1 MHIVHV
7 IFSLRIAASSH
18 IFLFFDIGLGSRNLF
33 CFVMIAIYL
42 SFLGLVPASLSYY
55 PIAVIVLAVA
65 NIVALGVW
73 NLIKQQPQNRL
84 FVLFV
89 WLFWYVHSNYYPVL
103 FPESVWFIHYLI
115 SICYSLVGLYV
126 SYSIYFNETIPNW
139 IVYVSI
145 ATHFLIPPLRYSVY
159 SLSIWH
165 TFLYVVV
172 SVGWLY
178 YLNESKKH
186 TTLPPPVMIVGASVW
201 ILFDNA
207 QGYNV
212 LYLIAVGFVC
222 STVMKKD
229 TQTLPSKADPVMQPQ
244 PVNIPPTIHIPRIN
258 KAKPP
263 RFTMKSQDP
272 LIKGLKEMQS
282 APSFNYKKPA
292 HTVAVVEI
300 DDD

>member
-1 MHIVHV
+1 MV
-7 IFSLRIAASSH
+7 AA
-18 IFLFFDIGLGSRNLF
+18 
-33 CFVMIAIYL
+33 
-42 SFLGLVPASLSYY
+42 
-55 PIAVIVLAVA
+55 A
-65 NIVALGVW
+65 NIVGLGVW
-73 NLIKQQPQNRL
+73 NLTKEQPQNRL

-89 WLFWYVHSNYYPVL
+89 WLFWYVHSNHYPIL
-103 FPESVWFIHYLI
+103 FPESVWFIHYAI
-115 SICYSLVGLYV
+115 SFCYSLVGLYV
-126 SYSIYFNETIPNW
+126 SYSIYFNETISNW

-165 TFLYVVV
+165 TFLYAVV

-178 YLNESKKH
+178 YLTESKKH
-186 TTLPPPVMIVGASVW
+186 TSLPPPVMIVGASMW

-212 LYLIAVGFVC
+212 LYLVAVGFVC

-229 TQTLPSKADPVMQPQ
+229 AQTLPSKTEPAMLPQ

-258 KAKPP
+258 KTKAP
-263 RFTMKSQDP
+263 RFTMKTQDP
-272 LIKGLKEMQS
+272 LIKGIREMQG

-300 DDD
+300 DED